1 MEQMQHLTIHE
12 TPSKKLDHMVIVFS
26 GWADAAEG
34 ATSAVK
40 FLQRKLQSKKFAE
53 IDPEEFYD
61 FSQTRPYSSR
71 TRDGKRRIHWPANE
85 FSYLT
90 GGSTDSGIMVF
101 NGVEP
106 NLKWRTFSKTVADVA
121 KRHGVKTVIHIGAL
135 LDAVPHTR
143 PVKLS
148 GTASEPKLSEFL
160 ESQGIRS
167 SNYQGPTGISSAVMD
182 ACLKEGME
190 YTSVWGHTS
199 HYLQAAPNH
208 RVGHTLLQILIKL
221 LDLPLDLSELYSAA
235 DIFNG
240 EVEKAVA
247 KDDQISSYVSK
258 LEGQYDEAVAAIEI
272 PDPAELVKDLEQFL
286 RGEQRRPPTDLS
298 L

>member
-1 MEQMQHLTIHE
+1 MGHLIIHE
-12 TPSKKLDHMVIVFS
+12 TPDKKLKHMVVVFS

-34 ATSAVK
+34 ATSAIK
-40 FLQRKLQSKKFAE
+40 FLQRKLKSKKFAE

-61 FSQTRPYSSR
+61 FSQTRPYTSR

-90 GGSTDSGIMVF
+90 DPRADSGAMVF
-101 NGVEP
+101 VGVEP
-106 NLKWRTFSKTVADVA
+106 NLKWRTFAKTVATVA
-121 KRHGVKTVIHIGAL
+121 KDHGVESVVHIGAL

-148 GTASEPKLSEFL
+148 GTASESSLSEFL
-160 ESQGIRS
+160 EGQGIRS
-167 SNYQGPTGISSAVMD
+167 SNYQGPTGISSAVMA
-182 ACLKEGME
+182 ACIEAGLE
-190 YTSVWGHTS
+190 YTSIWGHTS

-208 RVGHTLLQILIKL
+208 RVGSTLLEILLKL
-221 LDLPLDLSELYSAA
+221 LNLPLDLAELKSAA
-235 DIFNG
+235 SVFNL

-247 KDDQISSYVSK
+247 KDDQISSYVTK

-272 PDPAELVKDLEQFL
+272 PDPAELVRDLEKFL

-298 L
+298 S

>member
-1 MEQMQHLTIHE
+1 MEHLIVHE
-12 TPSKKLDHMVIVFS
+12 TLDKKMKHLVIVFS

-40 FLQRKLQSKKFAE
+40 FLQRKLKGKKFAD

-71 TRDGKRRIHWPANE
+71 TRDGKRRIQWPANE

-90 GGSTDSGIMVF
+90 DPSTDSGIMVF
-101 NGVEP
+101 VGVEP
-106 NLKWRTFSKTVADVA
+106 NLKWRTFAKTVASVA
-121 KRHGVKTVIHIGAL
+121 KDHGVESVIHIGAL

-148 GTASEPKLSEFL
+148 GTASESRLSEFL
-160 ESQGIRS
+160 EGQGIKS
-167 SNYQGPTGISSAVMD
+167 SNYQGPTGISSAVMA
-182 ACLKEGME
+182 ACINEGLE
-190 YTSVWGHTS
+190 YTSIWGHTS

-208 RVGHTLLQILIKL
+208 RVGSTLLEVLLKL
-221 LDLPLDLSELYSAA
+221 LNLPLDLAELKSAA
-235 DIFNG
+235 GLFND

-247 KDDQISSYVSK
+247 KDEQISSYVTK

-272 PDPAELVKDLEQFL
+272 PDPAELVRDLENFL
-286 RGEQRRPPTDLS
+286 RGTQRLPPSDSTN
-298 L
+298 

>member
-1 MEQMQHLTIHE
+1 MEHLIIHE
-12 TPSKKLDHMVIVFS
+12 TPDKKLKHMVVVFS

-34 ATSAVK
+34 ATSAIK
-40 FLQRKLQSKKFAE
+40 FLQRKLKSKKFAE

-61 FSQTRPYSSR
+61 FSQTRPYTSR

-90 GGSTDSGIMVF
+90 DPRADSGVMVF
-101 NGVEP
+101 VGVEP
-106 NLKWRTFSKTVADVA
+106 NLKWRTFAKTVATVA
-121 KRHGVKTVIHIGAL
+121 KDHGVESVVHIGAL

-148 GTASEPKLSEFL
+148 GTASESSLSEFL
-160 ESQGIRS
+160 EGQGIRS
-167 SNYQGPTGISSAVMD
+167 SNYQGPTGISSAVMA
-182 ACLKEGME
+182 ACIEEGLE
-190 YTSVWGHTS
+190 YTSIWGHTS

-208 RVGHTLLQILIKL
+208 RVGSTLLEILLKL
-221 LDLPLDLSELYSAA
+221 LNLPLDLAELKSAA
-235 DIFNG
+235 GVFNA

-247 KDDQISSYVSK
+247 KDDQIASYVTK

-272 PDPAELVKDLEQFL
+272 PDPAELVRDLEKFL

-298 L
+298 T

>member
-1 MEQMQHLTIHE
+1 MEHLIIHE
-12 TPSKKLDHMVIVFS
+12 TPDKKLKHMVVVFS
-26 GWADAAEG
+26 GWADAGEG
-34 ATSAVK
+34 ATSAIK
-40 FLQRKLQSKKFAE
+40 FLQRKLKSKKFAE

-61 FSQTRPYSSR
+61 FSQTRPYTSR

-90 GGSTDSGIMVF
+90 DPRADSGAMVF
-101 NGVEP
+101 VGVEP
-106 NLKWRTFSKTVADVA
+106 NLKWRTFAKTVAAVA
-121 KRHGVKTVIHIGAL
+121 KDHGVESVVHIGAL

-148 GTASEPKLSEFL
+148 GTASESSLSEFL
-160 ESQGIRS
+160 EGQGIRS
-167 SNYQGPTGISSAVMD
+167 SNYQGPTGISSAVMA
-182 ACLKEGME
+182 ACIEEGLE
-190 YTSVWGHTS
+190 YTSIWGHTS

-208 RVGHTLLQILIKL
+208 RVGSTLLEILLKL
-221 LDLPLDLSELYSAA
+221 LNLPLNLAELKSAA
-235 DIFNG
+235 SVFNL

-247 KDDQISSYVSK
+247 KDDQIASYVTK

-272 PDPAELVKDLEQFL
+272 PDPAELVRDLEKFL

-298 L
+298 S

>member
-1 MEQMQHLTIHE
+1 MEHLNIYE
-12 TPSKKLDHMVIVFS
+12 TPDRKLDKMVVVFT

-34 ATSAVK
+34 ASSAIK
-40 FLQRKLQSKKFAE
+40 FLQRKLHAKKFAD

-61 FSQTRPYSSR
+61 FSQTRPHSSR

-85 FSYLT
+85 FSYLKD
-90 GGSTDSGIMVF
+90 TDTESGIMVF
-101 NGVEP
+101 VGVEP
-106 NLKWRTFSKTVADVA
+106 NLKWRTFSKTVARVA
-121 KRHGVKTVIHIGAL
+121 REHGVKMVIHIGAL

-167 SNYQGPTGISSAVMD
+167 SNYQGPTGISSAIMD
-182 ACLKEGME
+182 ACINEGMD
-190 YTSVWGHTS
+190 YTSIWGHTS

-208 RVGHTLLQILIKL
+208 QIGSNLLQVLVKL
-221 LDLPLDLSELYSAA
+221 LDLPLDLSELISAA
-235 DIFNG
+235 DMFNE
-240 EVEKAVA
+240 EVAKAVA
-247 KDDQISSYVSK
+247 SDEQISSYVTK

-272 PDPAELVKDLEQFL
+272 PDPAELVRDLERFL
-286 RGEQRRPPTDLS
+286 RGEQRRPPTDPS
-298 L
+298 A

>member
-1 MEQMQHLTIHE
+1 MEHLIVHE
-12 TPSKKLDHMVIVFS
+12 TPDKKMKHLVIVFS

-40 FLQRKLQSKKFAE
+40 FLQRKLKGKKFAD

-71 TRDGKRRIHWPANE
+71 TRDGKRRIQWPANE

-90 GGSTDSGIMVF
+90 DPSTDSGIMVF
-101 NGVEP
+101 VGVEP
-106 NLKWRTFSKTVADVA
+106 NLKWRTFAKTIASVA
-121 KRHGVKTVIHIGAL
+121 KDHGVESVIHIGAL

-148 GTASEPKLSEFL
+148 GTASESRLSEFL
-160 ESQGIRS
+160 EGQGIKS
-167 SNYQGPTGISSAVMD
+167 SNYQGPTGISSAVMA
-182 ACLKEGME
+182 ACINEGLE
-190 YTSVWGHTS
+190 YTSIWGHTS

-208 RVGHTLLQILIKL
+208 RVGSTLLEVLLKL
-221 LDLPLDLSELYSAA
+221 LNLPLDLAELKSAA
-235 DIFNG
+235 GLFND

-247 KDDQISSYVSK
+247 KDEQISSYVTK

-272 PDPAELVKDLEQFL
+272 PDPAELVRDLENFL
-286 RGEQRRPPTDLS
+286 RGTQRLPPSDSTN
-298 L
+298 

>member
-1 MEQMQHLTIHE
+1 MEHLIIHE
-12 TPSKKLDHMVIVFS
+12 TPDKKLKHMVVVFS

-34 ATSAVK
+34 ATSAIK
-40 FLQRKLQSKKFAE
+40 FLQRKLKSKKFAE

-61 FSQTRPYSSR
+61 FSQTRPYTSR

-90 GGSTDSGIMVF
+90 NPRADSGVMVF
-101 NGVEP
+101 VGVEP
-106 NLKWRTFSKTVADVA
+106 NLKWRTFAKTVATVA
-121 KRHGVKTVIHIGAL
+121 KNHGVESVVHIGAL

-148 GTASEPKLSEFL
+148 GTASEYNLSEFL
-160 ESQGIRS
+160 EGQGIRS
-167 SNYQGPTGISSAVMD
+167 SNYQGPTGISSAVMA
-182 ACLKEGME
+182 ACIEEGLE
-190 YTSVWGHTS
+190 YTSIWGHTS

-208 RVGHTLLQILIKL
+208 RVGSTLLEILLKL
-221 LDLPLDLSELYSAA
+221 LNLPLDLAELKSAA
-235 DIFNG
+235 SVFNL

-247 KDDQISSYVSK
+247 KDDQIASYVTK

-272 PDPAELVKDLEQFL
+272 PDPAELVRDLEKFL

-298 L
+298 S

>member
-1 MEQMQHLTIHE
+1 
-12 TPSKKLDHMVIVFS
+12 MVVVFS

-34 ATSAVK
+34 ASSAIK
-40 FLQRKLQSKKFAE
+40 FLQRKLKSKKFAE

-61 FSQTRPYSSR
+61 FSQTRPHTSR

-90 GGSTDSGIMVF
+90 DLSTDSGVMVF
-101 NGVEP
+101 VGVEP
-106 NLKWRTFSKTVADVA
+106 NLKWRTFAKTVATVA
-121 KRHGVKTVIHIGAL
+121 KDHGVESVVHIGAL

-148 GTASEPKLSEFL
+148 GNASESKLSEFL
-160 ESQGIRS
+160 EGQGIRS
-167 SNYQGPTGISSAVMD
+167 SNYQGPTGISSAVMA
-182 ACLKEGME
+182 ACIEEGLE
-190 YTSVWGHTS
+190 YTSICGHTS

-208 RVGHTLLQILIKL
+208 RVGSTLLEILLKL
-221 LDLPLDLSELYSAA
+221 LNLPLDLAELKSAA
-235 DIFNG
+235 GVFNE

-247 KDDQISSYVSK
+247 KDEQIASYVAK

-272 PDPAELVKDLEQFL
+272 PDPAELVRDLENFL
-286 RGEQRRPPTDLS
+286 RGEQRRPPTDPTS
-298 L
+298 

>member
-1 MEQMQHLTIHE
+1 
-12 TPSKKLDHMVIVFS
+12 MVVVFS

-34 ATSAVK
+34 ASSAIK
-40 FLQRKLQSKKFAE
+40 FLQRKLKSKKFAE

-61 FSQTRPYSSR
+61 FSQTRPHTSR

-90 GGSTDSGIMVF
+90 DLSTDSGVMVF
-101 NGVEP
+101 VGVEP
-106 NLKWRTFSKTVADVA
+106 NLKWRTYAKTVATVA
-121 KRHGVKTVIHIGAL
+121 KDHGVESVVHIGAL

-148 GTASEPKLSEFL
+148 GNASESKLSEFL
-160 ESQGIRS
+160 EGQGIRS
-167 SNYQGPTGISSAVMD
+167 SNYQGPTGISSAVMA
-182 ACLKEGME
+182 ACIEEGLE
-190 YTSVWGHTS
+190 YTSIWGHTS

-208 RVGHTLLQILIKL
+208 RVGSTLLEILLKL
-221 LDLPLDLSELYSAA
+221 LNLPLDLAELKSAA
-235 DIFNG
+235 GIFNE

-247 KDDQISSYVSK
+247 KDEQIASYIAK

-272 PDPAELVKDLEQFL
+272 PDPAELVRDLENFL
-286 RGEQRRPPTDLS
+286 RGEQRRPPTDPTS
-298 L
+298 

>member
-1 MEQMQHLTIHE
+1 MEHLIIHE
-12 TPSKKLDHMVIVFS
+12 TPDKKLKHMVVVFS

-34 ATSAVK
+34 ATSAIK
-40 FLQRKLQSKKFAE
+40 FLQRKLKSKKFAE

-61 FSQTRPYSSR
+61 FSQTRPYTSR

-90 GGSTDSGIMVF
+90 DPRADSGVMVF
-101 NGVEP
+101 VGVEP
-106 NLKWRTFSKTVADVA
+106 NLKWRTFAKTVATVA
-121 KRHGVKTVIHIGAL
+121 KDHGVESVVHIGAL

-148 GTASEPKLSEFL
+148 GTASESSLSEFL
-160 ESQGIRS
+160 EGQGIRS
-167 SNYQGPTGISSAVMD
+167 SNYQGPTGISSAVMA
-182 ACLKEGME
+182 ACIEEGLE
-190 YTSVWGHTS
+190 YTSIWGHTS

-208 RVGHTLLQILIKL
+208 RVGSTLLEILLKL
-221 LDLPLDLSELYSAA
+221 LNLPLDLAELKSAA
-235 DIFNG
+235 GVFNA

-247 KDDQISSYVSK
+247 KDDQIASYVTK

-272 PDPAELVKDLEQFL
+272 PDPAELVRDLEKFL

-298 L
+298 S

>member
-1 MEQMQHLTIHE
+1 MEHLIIHE
-12 TPSKKLDHMVIVFS
+12 TPNKKLKHMVVVFS
-26 GWADAAEG
+26 GWADAGEG
-34 ATSAVK
+34 ATSAIK
-40 FLQRKLQSKKFAE
+40 FLQRKLKSKKFAE

-61 FSQTRPYSSR
+61 FSQTRPYTSR

-90 GGSTDSGIMVF
+90 DPRADSGAMVF
-101 NGVEP
+101 VGVEP
-106 NLKWRTFSKTVADVA
+106 NLKWRTFAKTVATVA
-121 KRHGVKTVIHIGAL
+121 KDHGVESVVHIGAL

-148 GTASEPKLSEFL
+148 GTASESSLSEFL
-160 ESQGIRS
+160 EGQGIRS
-167 SNYQGPTGISSAVMD
+167 SNYQGPTGISSAVMA
-182 ACLKEGME
+182 ACIEEGLE
-190 YTSVWGHTS
+190 YTSIWGHTS

-208 RVGHTLLQILIKL
+208 RVGSTLLEILLKL
-221 LDLPLDLSELYSAA
+221 LNLPLNLAELKSAA
-235 DIFNG
+235 SVFNL

-247 KDDQISSYVSK
+247 KDDQIASYVTK

-272 PDPAELVKDLEQFL
+272 PDPAELVRDLEKFL

-298 L
+298 S

>member
-1 MEQMQHLTIHE
+1 MEHLIIHE
-12 TPSKKLDHMVIVFS
+12 TPVKKLKHMVVVFS
-26 GWADAAEG
+26 GWADAGEG
-34 ATSAVK
+34 ATSAIK
-40 FLQRKLQSKKFAE
+40 FLQRKLKSKKFAE

-61 FSQTRPYSSR
+61 FSQTRPYTSR

-90 GGSTDSGIMVF
+90 DPRADSGAMVF
-101 NGVEP
+101 VGVEP
-106 NLKWRTFSKTVADVA
+106 NLKWRTFAKTVATVA
-121 KRHGVKTVIHIGAL
+121 KDHGVESVVHIGAL

-148 GTASEPKLSEFL
+148 GTASESSLSEFL
-160 ESQGIRS
+160 EGQGIRS
-167 SNYQGPTGISSAVMD
+167 SNYQGPTGISSAVMA
-182 ACLKEGME
+182 ACIEEGLE
-190 YTSVWGHTS
+190 YTSIWGHTS

-208 RVGHTLLQILIKL
+208 RVGSTLLEILLKL
-221 LDLPLDLSELYSAA
+221 LNLPLDLAELKSAA
-235 DIFNG
+235 SVFNL

-247 KDDQISSYVSK
+247 KDDQISSYVTK

-272 PDPAELVKDLEQFL
+272 PDPAELVRDLEKFL

-298 L
+298 S

>member
-1 MEQMQHLTIHE
+1 MEHLIIHE
-12 TPSKKLDHMVIVFS
+12 TPVKKLKHMVVVFS
-26 GWADAAEG
+26 GWADAGEG
-34 ATSAVK
+34 ATSAIK
-40 FLQRKLQSKKFAE
+40 FLQRKLKSKKFAE

-61 FSQTRPYSSR
+61 FSQTRPYTSR

-90 GGSTDSGIMVF
+90 DPRADSGAMVF
-101 NGVEP
+101 VGVEP
-106 NLKWRTFSKTVADVA
+106 NLKWRTFAKTVATVA
-121 KRHGVKTVIHIGAL
+121 KDHGVESVVHIGAL

-148 GTASEPKLSEFL
+148 GTASESSLSEFL
-160 ESQGIRS
+160 EGQGIRS
-167 SNYQGPTGISSAVMD
+167 SNYQGPTGISSAVMA
-182 ACLKEGME
+182 ACIEAGLE
-190 YTSVWGHTS
+190 YTSIWGHTS

-208 RVGHTLLQILIKL
+208 RVGSTLLEILLKL
-221 LDLPLDLSELYSAA
+221 LNLPLDLAELKSAA
-235 DIFNG
+235 SVFNL

-247 KDDQISSYVSK
+247 KDDQIASYVTK

-272 PDPAELVKDLEQFL
+272 PDPAELVRDLEKFL

-298 L
+298 S

>member
-1 MEQMQHLTIHE
+1 MEHLIIHE
-12 TPSKKLDHMVIVFS
+12 TPVKKLKHMVVVFS
-26 GWADAAEG
+26 GWADAGEG
-34 ATSAVK
+34 ATSAIK
-40 FLQRKLQSKKFAE
+40 FLQRKLKSKKFAE

-61 FSQTRPYSSR
+61 FSQTRPYTSR

-90 GGSTDSGIMVF
+90 DPRADSGAMVF
-101 NGVEP
+101 VGVEP
-106 NLKWRTFSKTVADVA
+106 NLKWRTFAKTVATVA
-121 KRHGVKTVIHIGAL
+121 KNHGVESVVHIGAL

-148 GTASEPKLSEFL
+148 GTASESSLSEFL
-160 ESQGIRS
+160 EGQGIRS
-167 SNYQGPTGISSAVMD
+167 SNYQGPTGISSAVMA
-182 ACLKEGME
+182 ACIEEGLE
-190 YTSVWGHTS
+190 YTSIWGHTS

-208 RVGHTLLQILIKL
+208 RVGSTLLEILLKL
-221 LDLPLDLSELYSAA
+221 LNLPLDLAELKSAA
-235 DIFNG
+235 SVFNL

-247 KDDQISSYVSK
+247 KDDQIASYVTK

-272 PDPAELVKDLEQFL
+272 PDPAELVRDLEKFL

-298 L
+298 S

>member
-1 MEQMQHLTIHE
+1 MEHLIIHE
-12 TPSKKLDHMVIVFS
+12 TPDKKLKHMVVVFS

-34 ATSAVK
+34 ATSAIK
-40 FLQRKLQSKKFAE
+40 FLQRKLKSKKFAE

-61 FSQTRPYSSR
+61 FSQTRPYTSR

-90 GGSTDSGIMVF
+90 DPKADSGVMVF
-101 NGVEP
+101 VGVEP
-106 NLKWRTFSKTVADVA
+106 NLKWRTFAKTVATVA
-121 KRHGVKTVIHIGAL
+121 KDHGVESVVHIGAL

-148 GTASEPKLSEFL
+148 GTASESSLSEFL
-160 ESQGIRS
+160 EGQGIRS
-167 SNYQGPTGISSAVMD
+167 SNYQGPTGISSAVMA
-182 ACLKEGME
+182 ACVEEGLE
-190 YTSVWGHTS
+190 YTSIWGHTS

-208 RVGHTLLQILIKL
+208 RVGSTLLEILLKL
-221 LDLPLDLSELYSAA
+221 LNLPLDLAELKSAA
-235 DIFNG
+235 GVFNA

-247 KDDQISSYVSK
+247 KDDQIASYVTK

-272 PDPAELVKDLEQFL
+272 PDPAELVRDLEKFL

-298 L
+298 N

>member
-1 MEQMQHLTIHE
+1 MEHLIVHE
-12 TPSKKLDHMVIVFS
+12 TPDKKMKHLVIVFS

-40 FLQRKLQSKKFAE
+40 FLQRKLKGKKFAD

-71 TRDGKRRIHWPANE
+71 TRDGKRRIQWPANE

-90 GGSTDSGIMVF
+90 DPSTDSGIMVF
-101 NGVEP
+101 VGVEP
-106 NLKWRTFSKTVADVA
+106 NLKWRTFAKTVASVA
-121 KRHGVKTVIHIGAL
+121 KDHGVESVIHIGAL

-148 GTASEPKLSEFL
+148 GTASESRLSEFL
-160 ESQGIRS
+160 EGQGIKS
-167 SNYQGPTGISSAVMD
+167 SNYQGPTGISSAVMA
-182 ACLKEGME
+182 ACVNEGLE
-190 YTSVWGHTS
+190 YTSIWGHTS

-208 RVGHTLLQILIKL
+208 RVGSTLLEVLLKL
-221 LDLPLDLSELYSAA
+221 LNLPLDLAELKSAA
-235 DIFNG
+235 GLFND

-247 KDDQISSYVSK
+247 KDEQISSYVTK

-272 PDPAELVKDLEQFL
+272 PDPAELVRDLENFL
-286 RGEQRRPPTDLS
+286 RGTQRLPPSDSTN
-298 L
+298 

>member
-1 MEQMQHLTIHE
+1 MEHLIIHE
-12 TPSKKLDHMVIVFS
+12 TPDKKLKHMVVVFS

-34 ATSAVK
+34 ATSAIK
-40 FLQRKLQSKKFAE
+40 FLQRKLKSKKFAE

-61 FSQTRPYSSR
+61 FSQTRPYTSR

-90 GGSTDSGIMVF
+90 DPRADSGVMVF
-101 NGVEP
+101 VGVEP
-106 NLKWRTFSKTVADVA
+106 NLKWRTFAKTVATVA
-121 KRHGVKTVIHIGAL
+121 KDHGVESVVHIGAL

-148 GTASEPKLSEFL
+148 GTASESSLSEFL
-160 ESQGIRS
+160 EGQGIRA
-167 SNYQGPTGISSAVMD
+167 SNYQGPTGISSAVMA
-182 ACLKEGME
+182 ACIEEGLE
-190 YTSVWGHTS
+190 YTSIWGHTS

-208 RVGHTLLQILIKL
+208 RVGSTLLEILLKL
-221 LDLPLDLSELYSAA
+221 LNLPLDLAELKSAA
-235 DIFNG
+235 GVFNA

-247 KDDQISSYVSK
+247 KDDQIASYVTK

-272 PDPAELVKDLEQFL
+272 PDPAELVRDLEKFL

-298 L
+298 S

>member
-1 MEQMQHLTIHE
+1 MEHLIIHE
-12 TPSKKLDHMVIVFS
+12 TPDKKLKHMVVVFS

-34 ATSAVK
+34 ATSAIK
-40 FLQRKLQSKKFAE
+40 FLQRKLKSKKFAE

-61 FSQTRPYSSR
+61 FSQTRPYTSR

-90 GGSTDSGIMVF
+90 DPRAHSGVMVF
-101 NGVEP
+101 VGVEP
-106 NLKWRTFSKTVADVA
+106 NLKWRTFAKTVATVA
-121 KRHGVKTVIHIGAL
+121 KDHGVESVVHIGAL

-148 GTASEPKLSEFL
+148 GTASESSLSEFL
-160 ESQGIRS
+160 EGQGIRS
-167 SNYQGPTGISSAVMD
+167 SNYQGPTGISSAVMA
-182 ACLKEGME
+182 ACIEEGLE
-190 YTSVWGHTS
+190 YTSIWGHTS

-208 RVGHTLLQILIKL
+208 RVGSTLLEILLKL
-221 LDLPLDLSELYSAA
+221 LNLPLDLAELKSAA
-235 DIFNG
+235 GVFNV

-247 KDDQISSYVSK
+247 KDDQIASYVAK

-272 PDPAELVKDLEQFL
+272 PDPAELVRDLEKFL

-298 L
+298 S

>member
-1 MEQMQHLTIHE
+1 MEHLIIHE
-12 TPSKKLDHMVIVFS
+12 TPDKKLKHMVVVFS

-34 ATSAVK
+34 ASSAIK
-40 FLQRKLQSKKFAE
+40 FLQRKLKSKKFAE

-61 FSQTRPYSSR
+61 FSQTRPYTSR
-71 TRDGKRRIHWPANE
+71 TRDGERRIHWPANE

-90 GGSTDSGIMVF
+90 DPRADSGIMVF
-101 NGVEP
+101 VGVEP
-106 NLKWRTFSKTVADVA
+106 NLKWRTFAKTVATVA
-121 KRHGVKTVIHIGAL
+121 KDHGVESVVHIGAL

-148 GTASEPKLSEFL
+148 GTASESSLSEFL
-160 ESQGIRS
+160 EGQGIRS
-167 SNYQGPTGISSAVMD
+167 SNYQGPTGISSAMMA
-182 ACLKEGME
+182 ACIEEGLE
-190 YTSVWGHTS
+190 YTSIWGHTS

-208 RVGHTLLQILIKL
+208 RVGSTLLEILLKL
-221 LDLPLDLSELYSAA
+221 LNLPLDLAELKSAA
-235 DIFNG
+235 SVFNL

-247 KDDQISSYVSK
+247 KDDQIASYVTK

-272 PDPAELVKDLEQFL
+272 PDPAELVRDLEKFL

-298 L
+298 S